1 MGKLGLLKLSV
12 PQAAVSQC
20 TLLEIVEQADILWL
34 WQRKPQ
40 FVQENVFHHS
50 IDICDVPNRHDATP
64 QDTRSKAETKHWEPE
79 VPGT

>member
-1 MGKLGLLKLSV
+1 MGKLRLLKLFV
-12 PQAAVSQC
+12 PQEAIRQC
-20 TLLEIVEQADILWL
+20 ILLALVEHVDILWL

-40 FVQENVFHHS
+40 LVQENVFYHS

-64 QDTRSKAETKHWEPE
+64 QDTRSKAETKYWEPE